1 MKKIILLAALGLT
14 LAGSLSSYSGS
25 LHYARASNTRFK

>member
-14 LAGSLSSYSGS
+14 LAGSLSSCSS
-25 LHYARASNTRFK
+25 TRYARTSTMRFGK